1 MGTKGAVL
9 IMMVFALVRSFVRS
23 PATEAWIHATQTV
36 SQGDRSRRQETRGR
50 ERERERELNQH
61 LCIEAHEE
69 HLDCISP
76 SCERETALAR
86 TPVSF
91 PLDTKNWAKREQ
103 QRQTSRRERERRRDS
118 DHEKIAD
125 AADGLERG
133 SERAFISGL
142 RASSLLSRAFLMRRH
157 SNRVLTASLPRLR
170 ALSLSL
176 SLSSLSLLSSMTADA
191 ASLLPLVSP
200 LGRRAS

>member
-1 MGTKGAVL
+1 MGTKGAVW

-103 QRQTSRRERERRRDS
+103 QRQTSRREREKGDEIRITKRLQMQQTDWKGGVSAR
-118 DHEKIAD
+118 
-125 AADGLERG
+125 
-133 SERAFISGL
+133 
-142 RASSLLSRAFLMRRH
+142 SL
-157 SNRVLTASLPRLR
+157 
-170 ALSLSL
+170 
-176 SLSSLSLLSSMTADA
+176 A
-191 ASLLPLVSP
+191 ASVRLACCLAPSSCV
-200 LGRRAS
+200 GIQIGF